1 MNDTLRDFIEIY
13 GELDHTLKADGF
25 DDCIVGMDSKQCLVY
40 DIDDIVEQLI
50 IEDGMTHEDALEHF
64 YFNIEGSYVGDY
76 TPVYIH
82 SFKESKS
89 PKKPLMTLGCEE
101 IDLLINGYD
110 GDDRNDLIANNMA
123 EILDEYPRSTNLI
136 KQRLDRD
143 NYKHGWNKNSEE
155 KIAKCKHLNINHQ
168 PEESDTNS
176 TEYRYCEDCGEEL
189 PLDGK

>member
-1 MNDTLRDFIEIY
+1 M
-13 GELDHTLKADGF
+13 K
-25 DDCIVGMDSKQCLVY
+25 
-40 DIDDIVEQLI
+40 
-50 IEDGMTHEDALEHF
+50 
-64 YFNIEGSYVGDY
+64 
-76 TPVYIH
+76 
-82 SFKESKS
+82 SKS

-101 IDLLINGYD
+101 IVNEEVSKKY
-110 GDDRNDLIANNMA
+110 
-123 EILDEYPRSTNLI
+123 LDEYPRSTNLI

-189 PLDGK
+189 PLE